1 MEKNYA
7 LRRLIN
13 RTLKSTVVLNGMKG
27 QIMVT
32 TNRIPDFELKQRIS
46 NWRVISTDGAPLSVL
61 PIAVGQK
68 VFCSDEYAGSIISL
82 LSDSEGWVDA
92 IVVQIR
98 GLWRHKVIV
107 PFDWIEKI
115 TEEKVYL
122 SIGKSELKKLTPYR
136 SDAALTAAVNK
147 ALWDDVIL
155 RRTEHRQIHVKV
167 KNSIV
172 YLYGYVSLPS
182 VKMRAE
188 RAALKTDSIWKVE
201 NLLTID
207 SELQIAVAQAIG
219 KDPRTKKARIFTG
232 SHNGFITLSGEASDL
247 EARTAAQEK
256 AVSVPEVRGVLNS
269 IRVPGVDIKTEDQRA
284 LQPIIGAGIYA
295 TDILIGVVEKVVINP
310 DNRLATAILANTVF
324 PDPTQMGSNWLW
336 NEHLYAERRII
347 IPIET
352 VRHQSE
358 LAIFLTVKGAEAAAF
373 ETFDAESYSSPDES
387 WQPPYPYKRAD
398 ILIVRQPKPHDSVP
412 DKESMPKLSSLIG
425 G

>member
-1 MEKNYA
+1 
-7 LRRLIN
+7 
-13 RTLKSTVVLNGMKG
+13 
-27 QIMVT
+27 MVT
-32 TNRIPDFELKQRIS
+32 TNRISDSELRQRVS
-46 NWRVISTDGAPLSVL
+46 NWQVISTDGAPLSVL
-61 PIAVGQK
+61 PVAIGQQ
-68 VFCSDEYAGSIISL
+68 VFCSDGYTGSIISL

-92 IVVQIR
+92 IVVQTR

-122 SIGKSELKKLTPYR
+122 SIGKSELRKLSPYR

-147 ALWDDVIL
+147 ALWEDVIL
-155 RRTEHRQIHVKV
+155 RRTEYRQIHVKV
-167 KNSIV
+167 ENSIV

-182 VKMRAE
+182 VKVRAE

-219 KDPRTKKARIFTG
+219 KDPRTQKARIFIG

-256 AVSVPEVRGVLNS
+256 AVSIPEVRGVLNS
-269 IRVPGVDIKTEDQRA
+269 IRVPGIDIKTEGQRA

-310 DNRLATAILANTVF
+310 DNRLVIAILANAVF

-336 NEHLYAERRII
+336 NEHLYVESRII
-347 IPIET
+347 IPIDMI
-352 VRHQSE
+352 RHQSE
-358 LAIFLTVKGAEAAAF
+358 SDIFLKVKGREAAAL
-373 ETFDAESYSSPDES
+373 EAFDTSSYASPDEN

-398 ILIVRQPKPHDSVP
+398 ILIVRHAKTSR
-412 DKESMPKLSSLIG
+412 
-425 G
+425 

>member
-1 MEKNYA
+1 MEKDYA
-7 LRRLIN
+7 LRWLIN
-13 RTLKSTVVLNGMKG
+13 RTLKSTVVTNGMKG
-27 QIMVT
+27 QIIVT
-32 TNRIPDFELKQRIS
+32 TNRISDSELRQRVS
-46 NWRVISTDGAPLSVL
+46 NWQVISTDGAPLSVL
-61 PIAVGQK
+61 PVAIGQQ
-68 VFCSDEYAGSIISL
+68 VFCSDGYTGSIISL

-92 IVVQIR
+92 IVVQTR

-107 PFDWIEKI
+107 PFDWIEKN

-122 SIGKSELKKLTPYR
+122 SIGKSELRKLSPYR

-147 ALWDDVIL
+147 ALWEDVIL
-155 RRTEHRQIHVKV
+155 RRTEYRQIHVKV
-167 KNSIV
+167 ENSIV
-172 YLYGYVSLPS
+172 YLYGYVSLSS
-182 VKMRAE
+182 VKVRAE

-219 KDPRTKKARIFTG
+219 KDPRTQKARIFIG
-232 SHNGFITLSGEASDL
+232 SHNGFITLSGEASNL

-256 AVSVPEVRGVLNS
+256 AVSIPEVRGVLNS

-310 DNRLATAILANTVF
+310 DNRLVIAILANAVF

-336 NEHLYAERRII
+336 NEHLYVESRII
-347 IPIET
+347 IPIDMI
-352 VRHQSE
+352 RHQSE
-358 LAIFLTVKGAEAAAF
+358 SDIFLKVKGREAAAL
-373 ETFDAESYSSPDES
+373 EAFDTSSYASPDEN

-398 ILIVRQPKPHDSVP
+398 ILIVRHAKTSR
-412 DKESMPKLSSLIG
+412 
-425 G
+425 

>member
-1 MEKNYA
+1 
-7 LRRLIN
+7 
-13 RTLKSTVVLNGMKG
+13 
-27 QIMVT
+27 MVT
-32 TNRIPDFELKQRIS
+32 TNRISDSELRQRVS
-46 NWRVISTDGAPLSVL
+46 NWQVISTDGAPLSVL
-61 PIAVGQK
+61 PVAIGQQ
-68 VFCSDEYAGSIISL
+68 VFCSDGYAGSIISL

-107 PFDWIEKI
+107 PFDWIEQI

-122 SIGKSELKKLTPYR
+122 SIGKSQLRKLSPYR
-136 SDAALTAAVNK
+136 SDAALTASVNK
-147 ALWDDVIL
+147 ALWEDVIL
-155 RRTEHRQIHVKV
+155 RRTEYRQIHVKV
-167 KNSIV
+167 ENSIV

-182 VKMRAE
+182 VKVRAE

-219 KDPRTKKARIFTG
+219 KDPRTQKARIFIG
-232 SHNGFITLSGEASDL
+232 SHNGFIALSGEASDL
-247 EARTAAQEK
+247 EVRTAAQER
-256 AVSVPEVRGVLNS
+256 AVSIPEVRGVLNS

-310 DNRLATAILANTVF
+310 DNRLVIAILANAVF

-336 NEHLYAERRII
+336 NEHLYVESRII
-347 IPIET
+347 IPIDMI
-352 VRHQSE
+352 RHQSE
-358 LAIFLTVKGAEAAAF
+358 SDIFLKVKGREAAAL
-373 ETFDAESYSSPDES
+373 EAFDISSYASPDES

-398 ILIVRQPKPHDSVP
+398 ILIVRHAETSQ
-412 DKESMPKLSSLIG
+412 
-425 G
+425 

>member
-1 MEKNYA
+1 
-7 LRRLIN
+7 
-13 RTLKSTVVLNGMKG
+13 
-27 QIMVT
+27 MVT
-32 TNRIPDFELKQRIS
+32 TNRISDSELRQRVS
-46 NWRVISTDGAPLSVL
+46 NWQVISTDGAPLSVL
-61 PIAVGQK
+61 PVAIGQQ
-68 VFCSDEYAGSIISL
+68 VFCSDGYTGSIISL

-92 IVVQIR
+92 IVVQTR

-107 PFDWIEKI
+107 PFDWIEKN

-122 SIGKSELKKLTPYR
+122 SIGKSELRKLSPYR

-147 ALWDDVIL
+147 ALWEDVIL
-155 RRTEHRQIHVKV
+155 RRTEYRQIHVKV
-167 KNSIV
+167 ENSIV
-172 YLYGYVSLPS
+172 YLYGYVSLSS
-182 VKMRAE
+182 VKVRAE

-219 KDPRTKKARIFTG
+219 KDPRTQKARIFIG
-232 SHNGFITLSGEASDL
+232 SHNGFITLSGEASNL

-256 AVSVPEVRGVLNS
+256 AVSIPEVRGVLNS

-310 DNRLATAILANTVF
+310 DNRLVIAILANAVF

-336 NEHLYAERRII
+336 NEHLYVESRII
-347 IPIET
+347 IPIDMI
-352 VRHQSE
+352 RHQSE
-358 LAIFLTVKGAEAAAF
+358 SDIFLKVKGREAAAL
-373 ETFDAESYSSPDES
+373 EAFDTSSYASPDEN

-398 ILIVRQPKPHDSVP
+398 ILIVRHAKTSR
-412 DKESMPKLSSLIG
+412 
-425 G
+425 

>member
-1 MEKNYA
+1 MEKDYA
-7 LRRLIN
+7 LRWLIN
-13 RTLKSTVVLNGMKG
+13 RTLKSTVATNGMKG

-32 TNRIPDFELKQRIS
+32 TNRISDSELRQRVS
-46 NWRVISTDGAPLSVL
+46 NWQVISTGGAPLSVL
-61 PIAVGQK
+61 PVAIGQQ
-68 VFCSDEYAGSIISL
+68 VFCSDGYTGSIISL

-92 IVVQIR
+92 IVVQTR

-115 TEEKVYL
+115 TEEKVYI
-122 SIGKSELKKLTPYR
+122 SIGNRELKKLPPYR

-147 ALWDDVIL
+147 ALWEDVIL
-155 RRTEHRQIHVKV
+155 RRTEYRQIHVKV
-167 KNSIV
+167 ENSIV

-182 VKMRAE
+182 VKVRAE

-219 KDPRTKKARIFTG
+219 KDPRTQKARIFIG

-247 EARTAAQEK
+247 EVRTAAQER
-256 AVSVPEVRGVLNS
+256 AVSIPEVRGVLNS

-310 DNRLATAILANTVF
+310 DNRLVIAILANAVF

-336 NEHLYAERRII
+336 NEHLYVESRII
-347 IPIET
+347 IPIDMI
-352 VRHQSE
+352 RHQSE
-358 LAIFLTVKGAEAAAF
+358 SDIFLKVKGREAAAL
-373 ETFDAESYSSPDES
+373 EAFDTSSYASPDEN

-398 ILIVRQPKPHDSVP
+398 ILIVRHAETSR
-412 DKESMPKLSSLIG
+412 
-425 G
+425 

>member
-1 MEKNYA
+1 MEKDYA
-7 LRRLIN
+7 LRWLIN
-13 RTLKSTVVLNGMKG
+13 RTLKSTVVTNGMKG

-32 TNRIPDFELKQRIS
+32 TNRISDSELRQRVS
-46 NWRVISTDGAPLSVL
+46 NWQVISTDGAPLSVL
-61 PIAVGQK
+61 PVAIGQQ
-68 VFCSDEYAGSIISL
+68 VFCSDGYTGSIISL

-92 IVVQIR
+92 IVVQTR

-122 SIGKSELKKLTPYR
+122 SIGKSELRKLSPYR

-147 ALWDDVIL
+147 ALWEDVIL
-155 RRTEHRQIHVKV
+155 RRTEYRQIHVKV
-167 KNSIV
+167 ENSIV

-182 VKMRAE
+182 VKVRAE

-219 KDPRTKKARIFTG
+219 KDPRTQKARIFIG

-256 AVSVPEVRGVLNS
+256 AVSIPEVRGVLNS
-269 IRVPGVDIKTEDQRA
+269 IRVPGIDIKTEGQRA

-310 DNRLATAILANTVF
+310 DNRLVIAILANAVF

-336 NEHLYAERRII
+336 NEHLYVESRII
-347 IPIET
+347 IPIDMI
-352 VRHQSE
+352 RHQSE
-358 LAIFLTVKGAEAAAF
+358 SDIFLKVKGREAAAL
-373 ETFDAESYSSPDES
+373 EAFDTSSYASPDEN

-398 ILIVRQPKPHDSVP
+398 ILIVRHAKTSR
-412 DKESMPKLSSLIG
+412 
-425 G
+425 

>member
-1 MEKNYA
+1 
-7 LRRLIN
+7 
-13 RTLKSTVVLNGMKG
+13 
-27 QIMVT
+27 MVT
-32 TNRIPDFELKQRIS
+32 TNRISDSELRQRVS
-46 NWRVISTDGAPLSVL
+46 NWQVISTDGAPLSVL
-61 PIAVGQK
+61 PVAIGQQ
-68 VFCSDEYAGSIISL
+68 VFCSDGYTGSIISL

-92 IVVQIR
+92 IVVQTR
-98 GLWRHKVIV
+98 GLWRHNVIV

-122 SIGKSELKKLTPYR
+122 SIGKSELRKLSPYR

-147 ALWDDVIL
+147 ALWEDVIL
-155 RRTEHRQIHVKV
+155 RRTEYRQIHVKV
-167 KNSIV
+167 ENSIV

-182 VKMRAE
+182 VKVRAE

-219 KDPRTKKARIFTG
+219 KDPRTQKARIFIG

-256 AVSVPEVRGVLNS
+256 AVSIPEVRGVLNS

-310 DNRLATAILANTVF
+310 DNRLVIAILANAVF

-336 NEHLYAERRII
+336 NEHLYVESRII
-347 IPIET
+347 IPIDMI
-352 VRHQSE
+352 RHQSE
-358 LAIFLTVKGAEAAAF
+358 SDIFLKVKGREAAAL
-373 ETFDAESYSSPDES
+373 EAFDTSSYASPDEN

-398 ILIVRQPKPHDSVP
+398 ILIVRHAKTSR
-412 DKESMPKLSSLIG
+412 
-425 G
+425 

>member
-1 MEKNYA
+1 MEKDYA
-7 LRRLIN
+7 LRWLIN
-13 RTLKSTVVLNGMKG
+13 RTLKSTVVTNGMKG

-32 TNRIPDFELKQRIS
+32 TNRISDSELRQRVS
-46 NWRVISTDGAPLSVL
+46 NWQVISTDGAPLSVL
-61 PIAVGQK
+61 PVAIGQQ
-68 VFCSDEYAGSIISL
+68 VFCSDGYTGSIISL

-92 IVVQIR
+92 IVVQTR

-122 SIGKSELKKLTPYR
+122 SIGKSELRKLSPYR

-147 ALWDDVIL
+147 ALWEDVIL
-155 RRTEHRQIHVKV
+155 RRTEYRQIHVKV
-167 KNSIV
+167 ENSIV

-182 VKMRAE
+182 VKVRAE

-219 KDPRTKKARIFTG
+219 KDPRTQKARIFIG

-256 AVSVPEVRGVLNS
+256 AVSIPEVRGVLNS

-310 DNRLATAILANTVF
+310 DNRLVIAILANAVF

-336 NEHLYAERRII
+336 NEHLYVESRII
-347 IPIET
+347 IPIDMI
-352 VRHQSE
+352 RHQSE
-358 LAIFLTVKGAEAAAF
+358 SDIFLKVKGREAAAL
-373 ETFDAESYSSPDES
+373 EAFDTSSYASPDEN

-398 ILIVRQPKPHDSVP
+398 ILIVRHAKTSR
-412 DKESMPKLSSLIG
+412 
-425 G
+425 

>member
-1 MEKNYA
+1 
-7 LRRLIN
+7 
-13 RTLKSTVVLNGMKG
+13 MKG

-32 TNRIPDFELKQRIS
+32 TNRISDSELRQRVS
-46 NWRVISTDGAPLSVL
+46 NWQVISTDGAPLSVL
-61 PIAVGQK
+61 PVAIGQQ
-68 VFCSDEYAGSIISL
+68 VFCSDGYTGSIISL

-92 IVVQIR
+92 IVVQTR

-122 SIGKSELKKLTPYR
+122 SIGKSELRKLSPYR

-147 ALWDDVIL
+147 ALWEDVIL
-155 RRTEHRQIHVKV
+155 RRTEYRQIHVKV
-167 KNSIV
+167 ENSIV
-172 YLYGYVSLPS
+172 YLYGYVALPS
-182 VKMRAE
+182 VKVRAE

-219 KDPRTKKARIFTG
+219 KDPRTQKARIFIG

-256 AVSVPEVRGVLNS
+256 AVSIPEVRGVLNS

-310 DNRLATAILANTVF
+310 DNRLVIAILANAVF

-336 NEHLYAERRII
+336 NEHLYVESRII
-347 IPIET
+347 IPIDMI
-352 VRHQSE
+352 RHQSE
-358 LAIFLTVKGAEAAAF
+358 SDIFLKVKGREAAAL
-373 ETFDAESYSSPDES
+373 EAFDTSSYASPDEN

-398 ILIVRQPKPHDSVP
+398 ILIVRHAETSR
-412 DKESMPKLSSLIG
+412 
-425 G
+425 

>member
-1 MEKNYA
+1 MEKDYA
-7 LRRLIN
+7 LRWLIN
-13 RTLKSTVVLNGMKG
+13 RTLKSTVVSNGMKG

-32 TNRIPDFELKQRIS
+32 TNRISDSELRQRVS
-46 NWRVISTDGAPLSVL
+46 NWQVISTDGAPLSVL
-61 PIAVGQK
+61 PVAIGQQ
-68 VFCSDEYAGSIISL
+68 VFCSDGYTGSIISL

-92 IVVQIR
+92 IVVQTR

-122 SIGKSELKKLTPYR
+122 SIGKSELRKLSPYR

-147 ALWDDVIL
+147 ALWEDVIL
-155 RRTEHRQIHVKV
+155 RRTEYRQIHVKV
-167 KNSIV
+167 ENSIV

-182 VKMRAE
+182 VKVRAE
-188 RAALKTDSIWKVE
+188 RVALKTDSIWKVE

-219 KDPRTKKARIFTG
+219 KDPRTQKARIFIG

-256 AVSVPEVRGVLNS
+256 AVSIPEVRGVLNS
-269 IRVPGVDIKTEDQRA
+269 IRVPGVDIKTEAQRA

-310 DNRLATAILANTVF
+310 DNRLVIAILANAVF

-336 NEHLYAERRII
+336 NEHLYVESRII
-347 IPIET
+347 IPIDMI
-352 VRHQSE
+352 RHQSE
-358 LAIFLTVKGAEAAAF
+358 SDIFLKVKGREAAAL
-373 ETFDAESYSSPDES
+373 EAFDTSSYASPDEN
-387 WQPPYPYKRAD
+387 WQPPYLYKRAD
-398 ILIVRQPKPHDSVP
+398 ILIVRHAKTSR
-412 DKESMPKLSSLIG
+412 
-425 G
+425 